1 MKHIKKFKN
10 KIKNLYYEIPLEIK
24 PSKLMKSF
32 LNELDSF
39 NLDIR
44 DYAIF
49 GSGPIAIRG
58 IIKPHDLDII
68 IKKDKY
74 IWYESPIKIGNIEF
88 SYDWPGFKNRINE
101 LIDTAEIID
110 GHPYV
115 RLEYVEEYKKYI
127 NREKD
132 SQHMT
137 NLASK
142 MLINYIN
149 KKRSQEE

>member
-1 MKHIKKFKN
+1 MKHLKRFKGSRL
-10 KIKNLYYEIPLEIK
+10 KNLYYEIPLEIK

-39 NLDIR
+39 DLDIG

-58 IIKPHDLDII
+58 LIKPHDLDII
-68 IKKDKY
+68 IKKNKY

-88 SYDWPGFKNRINE
+88 SYNWPGFENINE

-115 RLEYVEEYKKYI
+115 RLEYVEKYKNYMH
-127 NREKD
+127 REKD
-132 SQHMT
+132 KQHMS